1 MTTPQTSSVTPS
13 TTAAAAAA
21 MHMHHDTGTARPC
34 SACKWQVPDPTD
46 PASGQ
51 CTVNRHPGG
60 GIWKRW
66 IRDLGNTTCGRHD
79 VGKLSFRDHV

>member
-66 IRDLGNTTCGRHD
+66 IPRFG
-79 VGKLSFRDHV
+79 